1 MAASQGRRRT
11 APRAISPT
19 TTTRRTRTIRRQVS
33 RSNARCA
40 KSGYVEKKGNAY
52 YVRFWMDVPGQEE
65 RKHMSVRLCPL
76 RGLGK
81 LTKSE
86 RERKAREVIAASGA
100 DTEQH
105 FKKVEAENLG
115 VTFRQQAEWWLQ
127 YVQTRKRK
135 PIKPHTAMTWR

>member
-1 MAASQGRRRT
+1 MPSHQ
-11 APRAISPT
+11 T

-40 KSGYVEKKGNAY
+40 KSGYIEQKGNAY

-65 RKHMSVRLCPL
+65 RKHMSVRLCSV
-76 RGLGK
+76 RGPGK

-100 DTEQH
+100 AYGLIVGKSFSVD
-105 FKKVEAENLG
+105 
-115 VTFRQQAEWWLQ
+115 QAPD
-127 YVQTRKRK
+127 R
-135 PIKPHTAMTWR
+135 